1 MRPVKGT
8 ADIPSMSKTNENTS
22 NGLARLMNEII
33 FSEESDEISKGSYLS
48 HFEMYRKAMEVIGVS
63 TSKIDYIIT

>member
-22 NGLARLMNEII
+22 NVLLEKRVVILLSTAEQIEPLIVRVAII
-33 FSEESDEISKGSYLS
+33 IP
-48 HFEMYRKAMEVIGVS
+48 I
-63 TSKIDYIIT
+63 KIVPVLKVVFIYEGI